1 MKNKVY
7 LKRLFIIISLFLFLS
22 SFLFY
27 FIHRYE
33 YDIYKKNYNDKISKI
48 VYLVKEKYPSI
59 NEGDILS
66 IVNGSNLNY
75 DFSKYGIDIDDS
87 IILENDYNYKKF
99 IIIDLSFIL
108 CVCFM
113 VILFFLLYNKKK
125 SSELNNIINLIEQIN
140 MKNYSLNIDD
150 ISEDELSILKN
161 EIYKV
166 TVMLKEESEYSRLE
180 KLKLKDSLAD
190 ISHQLKTPLTS
201 ILIMVDNL
209 IDDCTDQV
217 KLDFL
222 RDIKRDALNINFLIQ
237 NLLKLSKLD
246 TNTVT
251 FEDADTSLRKIVLK
265 AKSNLSALCDL
276 RDISIDIAGDASCVL
291 DFNWQVEAISNILK
305 NCIEH
310 SYDSTSI
317 KVDISSNKVYCCIKI
332 TDNGEGIT
340 SEDLPH
346 IFERFYKGKNSTNDS
361 VGIGLAL
368 AKSIIEKDNGH
379 ISVSS
384 KDSTIFTIKYYF

>member
-75 DFSKYGIDIDDS
+75 DFSKYGIDFDDS

-99 IIIDLSFIL
+99 IIIDFFFIL

-125 SSELNNIINLIEQIN
+125 NSELNKIINLIEQVN

-150 ISEDELSILKN
+150 ISEDELSIYN
-161 EIYKV
+161 
-166 TVMLKEESEYSRLE
+166 R
-180 KLKLKDSLAD
+180 
-190 ISHQLKTPLTS
+190 
-201 ILIMVDNL
+201 
-209 IDDCTDQV
+209 
-217 KLDFL
+217 
-222 RDIKRDALNINFLIQ
+222 
-237 NLLKLSKLD
+237 
-246 TNTVT
+246 
-251 FEDADTSLRKIVLK
+251 
-265 AKSNLSALCDL
+265 
-276 RDISIDIAGDASCVL
+276 
-291 DFNWQVEAISNILK
+291 
-305 NCIEH
+305 
-310 SYDSTSI
+310 
-317 KVDISSNKVYCCIKI
+317 
-332 TDNGEGIT
+332 
-340 SEDLPH
+340 
-346 IFERFYKGKNSTNDS
+346 
-361 VGIGLAL
+361 
-368 AKSIIEKDNGH
+368 
-379 ISVSS
+379 
-384 KDSTIFTIKYYF
+384 